1 MFETSV
7 EDKLEEESTLTSKCR
22 TLLFILTVL
31 FPVVAEITTGVVF
44 FWVWGVEVTH
54 SGYLC
59 TQGHAGRLEK
69 YESGVCEA
77 HLHDQG
83 SPLVIIAA
91 MRGRTED

>member
-44 FWVWGVEVTH
+44 FGFGVWKLH
-54 SGYLC
+54 ILAIC
-59 TQGHAGRLEK
+59 AHKDMQGGWRSMSLECVK
-69 YESGVCEA
+69 LTYTTKVA
-77 HLHDQG
+77 
-83 SPLVIIAA
+83 PW
-91 MRGRTED
+91 